1 MLVDLG
7 TSSNFRWICCYV
19 PNCHIKPLRLISTSQ
34 NNVTPFVRYICE
46 NDTTNSA
53 TQEKAKPARTD
64 NSSSGLGASRPAATA
79 PPPAL
84 ARDSSALPGD
94 ATRAAMRLHALWMCA
109 TRTVR
114 SAAAPAWPMCSSSV
128 GGDAAAAAAAIPS
141 VAAASGWQTKAR
153 RRVNGARRRRR
164 CGGGRFEVGGSERGG
179 WWPRMR
185 REERDDNGI
194 VSAQGCMARIRRRSH
209 S

>member
-1 MLVDLG
+1 MVMLLCTKLPYQALKIDP
-7 TSSNFRWICCYV
+7 TR
-19 PNCHIKPLRLISTSQ
+19 H
-34 NNVTPFVRYICE
+34 NNVTFLFVINAR
-46 NDTTNSA
+46 TRLP
-53 TQEKAKPARTD
+53 TQEHAKPARTD

-114 SAAAPAWPMCSSSV
+114 SVAAPAWPMCSSSV

-153 RRVNGARRRRR
+153 LAGARRRRR

-179 WWPRMR
+179 WWRRMR
-185 REERDDNGI
+185 WEERDDNGI
-194 VSAQGCMARIRRRSH
+194 VSARLDGSC
-209 S
+209 